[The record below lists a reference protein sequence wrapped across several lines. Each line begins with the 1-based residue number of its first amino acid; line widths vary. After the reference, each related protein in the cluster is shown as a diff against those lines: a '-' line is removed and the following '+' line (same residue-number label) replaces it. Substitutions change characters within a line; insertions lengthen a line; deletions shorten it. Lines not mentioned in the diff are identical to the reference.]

1 MIYKND
7 DKSKKNNKTKFGAE
21 VAYFLLLITIFI
33 FLLKIATCFIIQL
46 VFISICFISFLNL
59 FTSHLFTFIVV
70 KSDLSLSLS

>member
-33 FLLKIATCFIIQL
+33 FLLKFLDQYGFLETLLNSLRMVNSLNFFIAI
-46 VFISICFISFLNL
+46 
-59 FTSHLFTFIVV
+59 
-70 KSDLSLSLS
+70 LSLFLAVLLGDEKV